1 MVWGEEVSCE
11 VESKL
16 EPRSG
21 DVPVGVEFVLELGL
35 GEVVTSV
42 NGVASLL
49 GETVT
54 VGVES
59 VF

>member
-1 MVWGEEVSCE
+1 MSCE

-21 DVPVGVEFVLELGL
+21 DVPLGVEFVLELGL
-35 GEVVTSV
+35 GEVVTSI
-42 NGVASLL
+42 NGVDPPS
-49 GETVT
+49 GETAT

>member
-1 MVWGEEVSCE
+1 MSWG

-21 DVPVGVEFVLELGL
+21 DVTVGVEFVPELGL

-42 NGVASLL
+42 NGVAS
-49 GETVT
+49 
-54 VGVES
+54 
-59 VF
+59 